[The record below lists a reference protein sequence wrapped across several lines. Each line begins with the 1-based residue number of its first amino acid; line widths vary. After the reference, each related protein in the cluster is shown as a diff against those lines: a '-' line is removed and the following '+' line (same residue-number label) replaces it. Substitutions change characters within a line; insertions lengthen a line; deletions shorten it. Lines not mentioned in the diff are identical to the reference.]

1 MKKLQIG
8 VLGCA
13 NIAKRSVI
21 PAILTIPEFELVAIA
36 SRSLSKANEFAQLF
50 NCEAVEGYQ
59 NLLDRK
65 DIDIIYMPLPTGLHQ
80 EWVLKSLE
88 AGKHILVE
96 KSLAMSYPSAQLMVK
111 KAQEN
116 NLLLMENF
124 MFLYHGQHHFVK
136 QLIADGKIG
145 ELRCFR
151 SSFGFPPL
159 ANDNFRYDKALGGGA
174 LLDAAAYTVRA
185 SQLFLGNDL
194 TVAASNLNDNNYNVD
209 IFGGAFLQSKNGAF
223 SEVAFGFDNFYQ
235 CNYELWGSKGKIT
248 AQRAFTPSADFKP
261 TITLEVQGEVF
272 NYEVN
277 AENHFVNILNEF
289 KRCIFENDKEN
300 KYVEIL
306 NQSRLLQELKDH
318 ASTSSAQINKNK

>member
-1 MKKLQIG
+1 MKKLTIG

-21 PAILTIPEFELVAIA
+21 PAILTIPELELVAIA
-36 SRSLSKANEFAQLF
+36 SRTLAKANEFAHLF

-59 NLLDRK
+59 NLLDEK
-65 DIDIIYMPLPTGLHQ
+65 DIDVIYMPLPTGLHE
-80 EWVLKSLE
+80 EWVLKALD
-88 AGKHILVE
+88 AGKHVLIE
-96 KSLAMSYPSAQLMVK
+96 KSLAMSYASAQLMVK
-111 KAQEN
+111 KAREKG
-116 NLLLMENF
+116 LLIMENF

-159 ANDNFRYDKALGGGA
+159 ANDNFRYNKTLGGGA

-185 SQLFLGNDL
+185 SQLFLGNEL
-194 TVAASNLNDNNYNVD
+194 TVAASDLNYNNGTVD
-209 IFGGAFLQSKNGAF
+209 IFGGAYLKSKTGTF

-248 AQRAFTPSADFKP
+248 AQRAFTPTPDFKP
-261 TITLEVQGEVF
+261 TITLEIQGEVF

-289 KRCIFENDKEN
+289 KRCIFDADLEN
-300 KYVEIL
+300 KYLEIL
-306 NQSRLLQELKDH
+306 NQSRLLQELKDK
-318 ASTSSAQINKNK
+318 STNQ